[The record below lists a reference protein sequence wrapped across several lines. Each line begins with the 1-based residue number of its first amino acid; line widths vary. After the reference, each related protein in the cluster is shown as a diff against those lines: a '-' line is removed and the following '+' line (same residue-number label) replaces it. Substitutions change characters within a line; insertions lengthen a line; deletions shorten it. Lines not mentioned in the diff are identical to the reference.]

1 MFFHGYILL
10 RGTQSLWLSQS
21 NSGVRRSQLI
31 PGQMLVNCTLRIHL
45 ALFLE
50 LAYRPVFA
58 AGARRKP

>member
-1 MFFHGYILL
+1 
-10 RGTQSLWLSQS
+10 
-21 NSGVRRSQLI
+21 
-31 PGQMLVNCTLRIHL
+31 MLVNCTLRIHL